1 MIVDIIRSMGGVRG
15 QIQINVFDMRVA
27 DTNPPFTIRRPTG
40 VGRQNFPTFRTFRE
54 RSDRT
59 VPRVDSEEYIS
70 EEYVPP
76 MNRSQI
82 AGLESTDEDEYKPSR
97 VEC

>member
-40 VGRQNFPTFRTFRE
+40 VGRQNFPDVSDISRAVGQDGSKSRFRGVNFRGV
-54 RSDRT
+54 RST
-59 VPRVDSEEYIS
+59 NE
-70 EEYVPP
+70 
-76 MNRSQI
+76 
-82 AGLESTDEDEYKPSR
+82 
-97 VEC
+97 